1 MFIELDKK
9 EILALEESFELEFVG
24 LWDSLENAKN
34 SFNGEKGFFTAYIES
49 VENLVYDFKTKVKV
63 FKFLNY

>member
-9 EILALEESFELEFVG
+9 EILALESSFELDFIG
-24 LWDSLENAKN
+24 LWDSFENAKN
-34 SFNGEKGFFTAYIES
+34 IFNGEKGFFTAYLES
-49 VENLVYDFKTKVKV
+49 VGNLEYDFKPQVKV